1 MPISESE
8 QIRIANKIKERNKL
22 AKWINENLKPSSKIK
37 MIKPV
42 TTAKKLATSD
52 DVESIERSL
61 DAFMEAPLEL
71 RFESRSSYSMNEMAE
86 LMTLGAESER
96 RGREKYEEVKQWIAD
111 KGVTMGGVPSNVD
124 PIYWADKFS
133 ERVYKYK
140 DPASMRS
147 QYYYDQWKDKMY
159 AKALSLDEVKKL
171 EKYKETYLKTFYN
184 NIVMGID
191 KGKCVSSMRQEARD
205 IYNALK
211 DISPQ
216 EFQYAYFT
224 DVLGDFSFLYP
235 EKENELEYGVAI
247 DVKNVFGIQF

>member
-8 QIRIANKIKERNKL
+8 QVRMANRIRERNKV
-22 AKWINENLKPSSKIK
+22 AKWINENLMPTSKIK
-37 MIKPV
+37 MIPPV
-42 TTAKKLATSD
+42 KTAKKLDTQD
-52 DVESIERSL
+52 DVESMERTL
-61 DAFMEAPLEL
+61 DAFLEAPREL
-71 RFESRSSYSMNEMAE
+71 RYEGRSSYSMNEMAE
-86 LMTLGAESER
+86 LMALGSESER
-96 RGREKYEEVKQWIAD
+96 RARVKYEEVKEWIAD

-133 ERVYKYK
+133 ERVYRYK
-140 DPASMRS
+140 DPATMRS
-147 QYYYDQWKDKMY
+147 QYYYDEWKEKMY
-159 AKALSLDEVKKL
+159 DKALSLDEIKKL
-171 EKYKETYLKTFYN
+171 EKYKETYLKTFYK

-191 KGKCVSSMRQEARD
+191 RGKRVSTMRQEAHD

-247 DVKNVFGIQF
+247 DVKNVFGIEF